1 MSGTDEDFEVGIP
14 ANSEVP
20 RIRLRRL
27 RPDGDALML
36 LIVSVEEVGLSA
48 TADVQTLNGDGLD
61 DFFMGLDKDFRGWP
75 GERHWKSQWGDL
87 ELEAVHHGH
96 VILVAWTLRFP
107 SPAEEPW
114 RGWQLTLRVPIT
126 PGEELK
132 NLASAIAAMMSN
144 SAC

>member
-61 DFFMGLDKDFRGWP
+61 DFFMALDKEFRGWP
-75 GERHWKSQWGDL
+75 GERHWKSQMGGSRVWR
-87 ELEAVHHGH
+87 
-96 VILVAWTLRFP
+96 RF
-107 SPAEEPW
+107 
-114 RGWQLTLRVPIT
+114 TT
-126 PGEELK
+126 
-132 NLASAIAAMMSN
+132 AM
-144 SAC
+144 